1 MDFNGNKWIIFWLI
15 FCYGMYMLFIK
26 FYNKIIVDI
35 FVKFYLWVDYFL
47 NIYLFENGY
56 FEIFVFGV
64 NKIFVLVKG
73 CGGVELK

>member
-1 MDFNGNKWIIFWLI
+1 MDFNGIKWIIFWLI
-15 FCYGMYMLFIK
+15 FCYGMYIIK